1 MSKVFVFLKDVDTS
15 HMAEDRREAWMPRGG
30 GSYFDK
36 AARRTFESRK
46 EKRQWLK
53 VNGMREC
60 GELMNPEKHILGRE
74 KSKPSPHKE
83 AIQRYLHSQGGTAG
97 LLQRIQEQRGNFL

>member
-1 MSKVFVFLKDVDTS
+1 MSKIYIFLGGPEAFGS
-15 HMAEDRREAWMPRGG
+15 EDKRSCWMPKGQV
-30 GSYFDK
+30 SYFDK
-36 AARRTFESRK
+36 VARRTFESRK

-53 VNGMREC
+53 ANGMREC

-83 AIQRYLHSQGGTAG
+83 AIQRYLHAQGGTEG
-97 LLQRIQEQRGNFL
+97 LLRRIQERRGNFL